1 MNALFAEHSVGYEF
15 HNGLPQTIKSKFI
28 HSEVVKPALVLL
40 HEEGFGGAVSEFEK
54 AHEHYRHKRYGEA
67 ITQANNAFESTMK
80 CVLERI
86 GHRFDED
93 NDPASK
99 LIEHCIAAQVIP
111 ASFSASCNSFAQML
125 KSSLPSIRS
134 KMAAHGAGLEPKDV
148 DKSYAEL
155 ALHLAATYI
164 VFLVERYREM
174 T

>member
-1 MNALFAEHSVGYEF
+1 MTILNELISSLKEDSVV
-15 HNGLPQTIKSKFI
+15 LQI
-28 HSEVVKPALVLL
+28 HRELVKPALGLL
-40 HEEGFGGAVSEFEK
+40 HQEGFGGAVSEFQS
-54 AHEHYRHKRYGEA
+54 AHEHYRHARYGDA

-80 CVLERI
+80 CVLEQI
-86 GHRFDED
+86 GHSFDKD
-93 NDPASK
+93 RDTASK
-99 LIEHCIAAQVIP
+99 LIDHCIDAKVMPQSFESSLNAVSQV
-111 ASFSASCNSFAQML
+111 L

-134 KMAAHGAGLEPKDV
+134 KMGAHGAGLEPKDV